1 MRFEKIK
8 AGTTLIDEHRE
19 KMGNTTMSR
28 LGEWPVCIVS
38 IDLEKR
44 TAVVR
49 WNHNREQVYS
59 ARRLEKL
66 RPFLSAAYM
75 RQHESS
81 TRGDDPYG
89 NAAHYPRRAKKPV
102 PA

>member
-8 AGTTLIDEHRE
+8 AGTTLIDEHRY

-28 LGEWPVCIVS
+28 LGEWPVRIVS

-49 WNHNREQVYS
+49 WNGNREQTYY
-59 ARRLEKL
+59 ARQLERL
-66 RPFLSAAYM
+66 RPFPSAAYM
-75 RQHESS
+75 REHPSHD
-81 TRGDDPYG
+81 DDPYD
-89 NAAHYPRRAKKPV
+89 NAQHYPRRAKKPV